1 MFALKTASVT
11 QTIALNEAKLH
22 TVLRISLNET
32 KRKKKTCSGNKKLID
47 SGGCLVA
54 VVLVMVFRTV
64 SVPLLL

>member
-32 KRKKKTCSGNKKLID
+32 KRKKRLVVGTKTSCGNKNL
-47 SGGCLVA
+47 LVA